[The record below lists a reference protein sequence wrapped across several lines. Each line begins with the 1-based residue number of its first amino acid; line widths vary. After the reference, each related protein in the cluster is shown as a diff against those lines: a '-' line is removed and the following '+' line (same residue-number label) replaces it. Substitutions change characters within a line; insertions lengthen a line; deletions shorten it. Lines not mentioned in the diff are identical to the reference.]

1 MKLTK
6 LIKVDNWFSRSINLE
21 RDKSSLDAVNAY
33 VPTSTAI
40 KTLRLIIKTLNNSKI
55 SRSWSLIGPYGS
67 GKSSFGIFLNA
78 LFQPSSSDQYKLA
91 INKISE
97 IKVFCSTNLQKITSK
112 VTTCFG
118 RVLYTCMKYDAGAKS
133 SLPCTL
139 SSTSIYKCMYI
150 YVCMYFE
157 YDIYTMNMTQAQD
170 LLYRVLCL
178 PEPRQFAQ

>member
-78 LFQPSSSDQYKLA
+78 LFQPSSSDQHKLA
-91 INKISE
+91 IKKISE
-97 IKVFCSTNLQKITSK
+97 IEIENI
-112 VTTCFG
+112 
-118 RVLYTCMKYDAGAKS
+118 Y
-133 SLPCTL
+133 L
-139 SSTSIYKCMYI
+139 SI
-150 YVCMYFE
+150 
-157 YDIYTMNMTQAQD
+157 NN
-170 LLYRVLCL
+170 
-178 PEPRQFAQ
+178 